1 MERYTNEFKQLVE
14 DSKFALAF
22 TLPNIL
28 AEKASIKLKNKKDR
42 MEVKLE
48 GNPMTQLLLLAT
60 ASAELVNRLEADKE
74 KGEEEIDTMALFLAA
89 LEIANEISEVRRK

>member
-1 MERYTNEFKQLVE
+1 M
-14 DSKFALAF
+14 
-22 TLPNIL
+22 
-28 AEKASIKLKNKKDR
+28 
-42 MEVKLE
+42 
-48 GNPMTQLLLLAT
+48 PMTQLLLLAT